1 MLLNILPC
9 GGQPTG
15 PRQNSPHLL
24 KRPRCRA
31 GENPGRQKLQHL
43 LLLRPLR
50 VGHGPHDTY
59 LYLNGLISF
68 SQVCYEFVPIFQMRK
83 WTTGSPGMHF
93 PSLEGGR
100 AGVRSQV
107 QLVLGASRITYA
119 TPSSLCRATQ
129 LQPFRVGATAVILQL
144 K

>member
-1 MLLNILPC
+1 MLLNILLC

-15 PRQNSPHLL
+15 PRQNSPHVL

-50 VGHGPHDTY
+50 VGHSAHNT
-59 LYLNGLISF
+59 YLNGLVSF
-68 SQVCYEFVPIFQMRK
+68 SQVFYEVVPIFQIRK
-83 WTTGSPGMHF
+83 WTMGSPGMHF

-107 QLVLGASRITYA
+107 QPVLGASRITYA